1 MEENAAT
8 MEAVAETILALAKH
22 PADSLLKELAVESET
37 SNVIRATITLMEKF
51 YPTYMRFRAHMN
63 KITGPE
69 VVYWACHDMLNLDRE
84 VIKVVSVGPKLNIV
98 GIDMITMGI
107 LDCSICHPREVYRAA
122 IMRSAAGIVL
132 VHNHPSGSP
141 EPSEADRQMTAKI
154 SEAGVILGIK
164 MVDHIILSKGSLFS
178 FKEDSVIDMVEMPAE
193 NE

>member
-141 EPSEADRQMTAKI
+141 DPSEADRQMTAKI

>member
-63 KITGPE
+63 RITRPE
-69 VVYWACHDMLNLDRE
+69 AVYWACHDMLNLDRE

-154 SEAGVILGIK
+154 SEAGGILGIK
-164 MVDHIILSKGSLFS
+164 MIDHIILSKGSLFS

>member
-1 MEENAAT
+1 MEENAAI

-22 PADSLLKELAVESET
+22 SADSLLKELAVESET

-122 IMRSAAGIVL
+122 ITRSAAGIVL
-132 VHNHPSGSP
+132 VHNHPSGDC

-154 SEAGVILGIK
+154 REAGEIIGIK
-164 MVDHIILSKGSLFS
+164 MIDHIILSKGSLFS